1 MATLK
6 EIKSH
11 IKSVTDTQ
19 KITNAMYLISSTKL
33 KSTKNQFANFV
44 SYFNDLELEMQNI
57 AKGISADEC
66 EYMESKSGSIGF
78 LIIASDKGLCG
89 DFNKSVIRKAEK
101 EISNHPDCKI
111 YLIGEVLKK
120 YFTSKDIKFE
130 NNFDFEI
137 KSPNTEIAQ
146 KISDFFCKEFTEGKL
161 SKVIA
166 IYADTTDGTESTVIS
181 KQILPIGSVDG
192 KADENVEFF
201 PSQAQVLDNIIP
213 MYLVGVFYSIILQSF
228 VSEHNARMIAMDAA
242 NNNAKELID
251 SLTLQ
256 YNHLRQNAI
265 TQEITEISSGRKQ
278 K

>member
-44 SYFNDLELEMQNI
+44 PYFNYLELEMQNI

-66 EYMESKSGSIGF
+66 EYMESKLGSIGF

-101 EISNHPDCKI
+101 EISNHPDCKV

-120 YFTSKDIKFE
+120 YFITKEIKFE
-130 NNFDFEI
+130 NDFDFEI

-146 KISDFFCKEFTEGKL
+146 KISDYFCKEFRDGKL

-166 IYADTTDGTESTVIS
+166 VYADTTDGTESTVIS

-192 KADENVEFF
+192 KADESVEFF

-242 NNNAKELID
+242 NSNAKELID